1 MLTTTSQINIFAESS
16 VLDAYVCDNQILT
29 WLSWNHE
36 VPKEVEKLTA
46 NPSFNKSLLRRSGCY
61 MVRKDNVS
69 LLWKKVVIT
78 IPSNYFE
85 YSGSVNKG
93 H

>member
-1 MLTTTSQINIFAESS
+1 M
-16 VLDAYVCDNQILT
+16 
-29 WLSWNHE
+29 
-36 VPKEVEKLTA
+36 EKLTA

-78 IPSNYFE
+78 IPSKYFE

>member
-1 MLTTTSQINIFAESS
+1 M
-16 VLDAYVCDNQILT
+16 
-29 WLSWNHE
+29 
-36 VPKEVEKLTA
+36 EKLTA